1 MIPRLRLLLA
11 VLLTCLVVFTGRL
24 MYLQL
29 AMAEQYTALS
39 AQNFLEERRI
49 SPLRGRIL
57 ARDGT
62 VLADSRIAY
71 DLMFTGGEVDHWQR
85 LKFLLGIEAEE
96 PRQPDLSVQEERLQG
111 AVLAWNIPDRLV
123 PGVEELVAGQ
133 PNLYLRERIERSYP
147 TNLAAHLVG
156 YTTLADPVRFPG
168 YATNEL
174 VGVMG
179 IEAGLEKQLFG
190 AAGSELVEVDNR
202 GVVLRET
209 ELVPAQPG
217 SDVALTI
224 DPELQRLAEDVLLGS
239 VEYINAE
246 RQKNEL
252 PLIDTVRGA
261 LLAADPETGEVL
273 AMASTPSFDQNVFTH
288 RPTDSEELAEI
299 LGDATN
305 LPLQNRAVN
314 PYPPAS
320 TFKVVT
326 SSTLL
331 EHGYLDRNDRYACSG
346 FLRYGGI
353 VWENWIA
360 GFRGNYDITEAIA
373 DSCNTF
379 FWYAAIDTPEFSSGW
394 APFVRDLT
402 ERARE
407 FGFGREVGVP
417 LPEEKAGHIPDD
429 QSVRRSTGE
438 PWYPGYTL
446 NTVIGQGEVLATP
459 LQTLQFVTTLAN
471 SGRMVVPQVVKS
483 IDGIEKEPEVY
494 TIPGNKWEVLREGMR
509 EMITDHGSNWYL
521 GPAAD
526 FPITVAGKTG
536 TAQNG
541 HGVGFEHVWF
551 MGYAPVEEP
560 EIAVVVFLEYG
571 GSSSAVAVPVAR
583 DFLLGYLGSEGR
595 GLEAR

>member
-71 DLMFTGGEVDHWQR
+71 DLMFTGGEIEHWQR
-85 LKFLLGIEAEE
+85 LKFLLGLEAKE
-96 PRQPDLSVQEERLQG
+96 PRQPDMSKQEERLEG

-168 YATNEL
+168 YASGEL

-179 IEAGLEKQLFG
+179 IEAGLEKRLFG
-190 AAGSELVEVDNR
+190 AAGSELVEVNNR

-217 SDVALTI
+217 DDVVLTI
-224 DPELQRLAEDVLLGS
+224 DTELQRLAEDVLLGS
-239 VEYINAE
+239 IQYINAE
-246 RQKNEL
+246 RAKNDL
-252 PLIDTVRGA
+252 PLVETVRGA
-261 LLAADPETGEVL
+261 LLAADPDTGEVL
-273 AMASTPSFDQNVFTH
+273 AMASTPSFDQNIFTH
-288 RPTDSEELAEI
+288 RPTDPEEVSRVLN
-299 LGDATN
+299 DATN
-305 LPLQNRAVN
+305 HPLLNRAVEA
-314 PYPPAS
+314 YHPAS
-320 TFKVVT
+320 TFKIVT

-331 EHGYLDRNDRYACSG
+331 EDGYIDRYDRYACSASM
-346 FLRYGGI
+346 RYGGFI
-353 VWENWIA
+353 WENWA
-360 GFRGNYDITEAIA
+360 PGFRGNYDVTEAIA
-373 DSCNTF
+373 DSCNTY
-379 FWYAAIDTPEFSSGW
+379 FWYAAMDTPDFSSGW
-394 APFVRDLT
+394 GPFISDLVD
-402 ERARE
+402 RARE

-417 LPEEKAGHIPDD
+417 LPEEETGLIPDEEW
-429 QSVRRSTGE
+429 VLETEGHA
-438 PWYPGYTL
+438 WYPGYTL
-446 NTVIGQGEVLATP
+446 NSVIGQGNVRATP
-459 LQTLQFVTTLAN
+459 LQTLQFVITLAN

-483 IDGIEKEPEVY
+483 IDGVEKEPEVY
-494 TIPGNKWEVLREGMR
+494 TVPGEHWDVLREGMR
-509 EMITDHGSNWYL
+509 EMITDHGSSWFL
-521 GPAAD
+521 GPAVD

-541 HGVGFEHVWF
+541 HGVGLEHVWF

-560 EIAVVVFLEYG
+560 EIAIVVFLEYG

-583 DFLLGYLGSEGR
+583 DFLLGYLALEG
-595 GLEAR
+595 E